1 MNRYEP
7 TPAKFRLAA
16 TIGAVLLTAATFAIS
31 IYAPATLSPLDADMS
46 VGATANASPPSAE
59 VTIVPSSIEVVGYR
73 EKTLAAAPALVVA
86 R

>member
-16 TIGAVLLTAATFAIS
+16 AIGAVLLSAATFATS

-46 VGATANASPPSAE
+46 VVATANASPPPTE
-59 VTIVPSSIEVVGYR
+59 VTIVPTSIEVVGYR
-73 EKTLAAAPALVVA
+73 ENTVAAAPALAVA